1 MTFVTAIMILSTQNF
16 IMTNVS
22 GINEQLLTLHKRINS
37 IFLKLLFVFLFF
49 CAVANQNMQAQ
60 AQGDSYKTAIGVK
73 FYPTGV
79 TLKTF
84 MRSNL
89 AFEAIG
95 YFWERGSRITGL
107 FEYHYDLTPSG
118 RLKWYIGP
126 GAHVGFYK
134 ADFFDGGTS
143 VGIDGV
149 IGLDY
154 KFPGIPVNVS
164 LDWQPSYE
172 FGNYAGF
179 SGNWGGIGLR
189 LAF

>member
-1 MTFVTAIMILSTQNF
+1 MNSLHIAQEQLSGLYNLVNKKMFSLLIVLLFCFAIGTQN
-16 IMTNVS
+16 V
-22 GINEQLLTLHKRINS
+22 H
-37 IFLKLLFVFLFF
+37 
-49 CAVANQNMQAQ
+49 AQ
-60 AQGDSYKTAIGVK
+60 AQGNTYKTAIGVK

-84 MRSNL
+84 MRQNL

-107 FEYHYDLTPSG
+107 FEYHYNLSPSG
-118 RLKWYIGP
+118 SLKWYIGP

-134 ADFFDGGTS
+134 QDFFNGGTS

-149 IGLDY
+149 LGLDY
-154 KFPGIPVNVS
+154 KFPGIPINVS

>member
-1 MTFVTAIMILSTQNF
+1 MITQ
-16 IMTNVS
+16 S
-22 GINEQLLTLHKRINS
+22 QLFGQRNS
-37 IFLKLLFVFLFF
+37 LNKKLLSFLFILIF
-49 CAVANQNMQAQ
+49 CCTLVTQRVQAQ
-60 AQGDSYKTAIGVK
+60 ANGDTYKTAIGVK

-84 MRSNL
+84 MKSNI

-95 YFWERGSRITGL
+95 YFWEKGTRITGL
-107 FEYHYDLTPSG
+107 FEYHYNLSPSG
-118 RLKWYIGP
+118 SLKWYIGP
-126 GAHVGFYK
+126 GVHVGFYK
-134 ADFFDGGTS
+134 QDFFNGGTS

-149 IGLDY
+149 LGLDY

-172 FGNYAGF
+172 FGNFGGF
-179 SGNWGGIGLR
+179 SGNWGGVGLR

>member
-1 MTFVTAIMILSTQNF
+1 MHKMTTYLTIFKSTGIKNF
-16 IMTNVS
+16 IYVKL
-22 GINEQLLTLHKRINS
+22 ILVLI
-37 IFLKLLFVFLFF
+37 IFSPLATKDL
-49 CAVANQNMQAQ
+49 QAQ
-60 AQGDSYKTAIGVK
+60 ANGDRYKTAIGVK

-84 MRSNL
+84 MKSNI

-95 YFWERGSRITGL
+95 YFWERGTRVTGL
-107 FEYHYDLTPSG
+107 FEYHYNLTPSG
-118 RLKWYIGP
+118 NLKWYIGP
-126 GAHVGFYK
+126 GAHIGFYK
-134 ADFFDGGTS
+134 PDFFNGGTAI
-143 VGIDGV
+143 GIDGV
-149 IGLDY
+149 LGLDY

-172 FGNYAGF
+172 FGDYDGF

>member
-1 MTFVTAIMILSTQNF
+1 MSTLSATTIGKLIIEKFRISPFLIALIISF
-16 IMTNVS
+16 IF
-22 GINEQLLTLHKRINS
+22 GISFPQTCS
-37 IFLKLLFVFLFF
+37 SQ
-49 CAVANQNMQAQ
+49 ANGNQ
-60 AQGDSYKTAIGVK
+60 YKTAIGVK

-84 MRSNL
+84 VKSNA

-95 YFWERGSRITGL
+95 YFWDKGTRITGL
-107 FEYHYDLTPSG
+107 YEYHQNLSDNGS
-118 RLKWYIGP
+118 LKWYIGP

-134 ADFFDGGTS
+134 QSFYEGATT

-149 IGLDY
+149 LGLDY
-154 KFPGIPVNVS
+154 KFPGIPINVS
-164 LDWQPSYE
+164 VDWQPSYE
-172 FGNYAGF
+172 FGNYEGF

>member
-1 MTFVTAIMILSTQNF
+1 MKNLKSIGIKISEETNKWHYMMKASMLIFVF
-16 IMTNVS
+16 CVS
-22 GINEQLLTLHKRINS
+22 MSPLLT
-37 IFLKLLFVFLFF
+37 
-49 CAVANQNMQAQ
+49 AQ
-60 AQGDSYKTAIGVK
+60 SDGNHYKTAIGVK

-107 FEYHYDLTPSG
+107 FEYHYDLSPG
-118 RLKWYIGP
+118 GALKWYIGP

-134 ADFFDGGTS
+134 ADFYNGGTS
-143 VGIDGV
+143 FGIDGV
-149 IGLDY
+149 LGLDY
-154 KFPGIPVNVS
+154 KFPGIPINVS

-179 SGNWGGIGLR
+179 SGNWGGLGLR